1 MADFFEDH
9 NNMDE
14 DDDIITL
21 YNEERDQDEDFYHLA
36 KLDVDDRWFVVLKP
50 VEKLP
55 DIEDDEVLIY
65 EVVEGAEGD
74 VFAAIEDEELLAW
87 HRALGAARG
96 QLEALRRG
104 ELTWLH
110 TRCRV
115 LAFLRGEGERAVLA
129 AVNAGDRPEAI
140 TLPWPARDWMTGGEL
155 PAGACELPPMTGL
168 LLTPLKPEG

>member
-1 MADFFEDH
+1 MADFFEDQ

-36 KLDVDDRWFVVLKP
+36 TLDVDDRWFVVLKP

-74 VFAAIEDEELLAW
+74 VFAAIEDEELLQKVFVEFMKEVD
-87 HRALGAARG
+87 ALDA
-96 QLEALRRG
+96 EEEDG
-104 ELTWLH
+104 E
-110 TRCRV
+110 
-115 LAFLRGEGERAVLA
+115 E
-129 AVNAGDRPEAI
+129 
-140 TLPWPARDWMTGGEL
+140 
-155 PAGACELPPMTGL
+155 
-168 LLTPLKPEG
+168 

>member
-1 MADFFEDH
+1 MADFFEDQ

-36 KLDVDDRWFVVLKP
+36 TLDVDDRWFVVLKP

-74 VFAAIEDEELLAW
+74 VFAAIDDEELLQKVFDEFMKEVD
-87 HRALGAARG
+87 ALDA
-96 QLEALRRG
+96 EEEDG
-104 ELTWLH
+104 E
-110 TRCRV
+110 
-115 LAFLRGEGERAVLA
+115 E
-129 AVNAGDRPEAI
+129 
-140 TLPWPARDWMTGGEL
+140 
-155 PAGACELPPMTGL
+155 
-168 LLTPLKPEG
+168 

>member
-1 MADFFEDH
+1 MADFFEDQ

-36 KLDVDDRWFVVLKP
+36 TLDVVDRWFVVLKP

-74 VFAAIEDEELLAW
+74 VFAAIEDEELLQKVFDEFMKEVD
-87 HRALGAARG
+87 ALDA
-96 QLEALRRG
+96 EEEDG
-104 ELTWLH
+104 E
-110 TRCRV
+110 
-115 LAFLRGEGERAVLA
+115 E
-129 AVNAGDRPEAI
+129 
-140 TLPWPARDWMTGGEL
+140 
-155 PAGACELPPMTGL
+155 
-168 LLTPLKPEG
+168 

>member
-1 MADFFEDH
+1 MADFFEDQ

-36 KLDVDDRWFVVLKP
+36 TLDVDDRWFVVLKP

-74 VFAAIEDEELLAW
+74 VFAAIEDEELLQKVFDEFMKEVD
-87 HRALGAARG
+87 ALDAEEGD
-96 QLEALRRG
+96 G
-104 ELTWLH
+104 E
-110 TRCRV
+110 
-115 LAFLRGEGERAVLA
+115 E
-129 AVNAGDRPEAI
+129 
-140 TLPWPARDWMTGGEL
+140 
-155 PAGACELPPMTGL
+155 
-168 LLTPLKPEG
+168 